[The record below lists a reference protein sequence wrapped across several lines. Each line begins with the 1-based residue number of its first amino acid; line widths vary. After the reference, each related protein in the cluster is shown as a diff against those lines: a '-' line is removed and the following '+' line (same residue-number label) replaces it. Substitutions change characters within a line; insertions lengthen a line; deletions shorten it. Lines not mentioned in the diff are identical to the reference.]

1 MCRVIKLEIKE
12 TQGELQELLRQQKT
26 GYGKERIQALYL
38 LKTRQVETVQHLAV
52 VLGRGR
58 MTVQRWLKL
67 ERVGGLSTL
76 LELRKSPG
84 RPKTISLEV
93 RSRLKEELKDSL
105 GFQSYEEVRRW
116 LLASEGI
123 EASYKVVHEVVRYK
137 LKAKLK
143 APRPRSVKQN
153 PGVEEDFKK
162 NSHHGLS

>member
-1 MCRVIKLEIKE
+1 MCRVLKLEIKE
-12 TQGELQELLRQQKT
+12 TQAELQELLRQQKT

-67 ERVGGLSTL
+67 YREGGLSTL

-93 RSRLKEELKDSL
+93 RSLIKKELSEPE
-105 GFQSYEEVRRW
+105 GFKSYEEIRTW

-143 APRPRSVKQN
+143 APRPRSLKQN
-153 PGVEEDFKK
+153 KGVEEDFKK
-162 NSHHGLS
+162 NFHHG